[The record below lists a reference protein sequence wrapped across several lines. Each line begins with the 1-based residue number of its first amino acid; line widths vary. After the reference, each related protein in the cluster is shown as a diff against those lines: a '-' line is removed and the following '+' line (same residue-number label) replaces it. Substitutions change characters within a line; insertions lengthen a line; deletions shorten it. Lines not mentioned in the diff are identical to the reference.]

1 MDDDGAF
8 HIREESI
15 NYSVNDFVSM
25 AVHLGK
31 KVNYLNYIHIKVNS
45 GWIKELNKN
54 VKLLKN

>member
-1 MDDDGAF
+1 MMTVAF

-15 NYSVNDFVSM
+15 NYSVNDFVLM

-45 GWIKELNKN
+45 GG
-54 VKLLKN
+54 LKS